1 MRKLIPMLGFSIA
14 SIFCLAACRHTS
26 NTTVGH
32 NNLVVKSQQSQTK
45 AVVTTWKTYINKQ
58 LHISFQYPATWSQHQ
73 AVNVINRTG
82 LNASTEVQFVDT
94 IQEKRFQLIYHS
106 APAGENLYRYA
117 LQQYNETK
125 GWYAENKR
133 EMIVAGRKA
142 LVATSTVTMNGK
154 GNVLSTPL
162 KSVVVV
168 FLDQQD
174 KGEFELQY
182 TVPDDGRAD
191 DKELQH
197 ILSSIQFIQ

>member
-1 MRKLIPMLGFSIA
+1 MIPLLGFSITC
-14 SIFCLAACRHTS
+14 IIGMAACRHTS

-32 NNLVVKSQQSQTK
+32 NNQVVESQQSQTK

-82 LNASTEVQFVDT
+82 LNVSTEVQFVDT

-117 LQQYNETK
+117 IQQYNEGK

-133 EMIVAGRKA
+133 EMQIAGKNA
-142 LVATSTVTMNGK
+142 LVATSIVTKNGK
-154 GNVLSTPL
+154 GNALSTPM

-168 FLDQQD
+168 FLDLQNA
-174 KGEFELQY
+174 GEYELQF
-182 TVPDDGRAD
+182 TVPDDGRID